1 MKGRTVT
8 PMALII
14 ALPMS
19 EALMLAL
26 RPRVHTASVPACFM
40 RAQAEAMTELEACVV
55 NALSEDDVQV
65 CMQMADA
72 AQVEESAEPLSELD
86 LCIINAS
93 NEDDVTECMRMLDD

>member
-1 MKGRTVT
+1 
-8 PMALII
+8 
-14 ALPMS
+14 
-19 EALMLAL
+19 MLAL
-26 RPRVHTASVPACFM
+26 RPRVHTASVLACFM

-72 AQVEESAEPLSELD
+72 AQVEESAEEAEEEPLSELD